1 MYGAFPNV
9 SSVLGQAYD
18 LFRQK
23 IDQNDFLKA
32 WWAERNQRGNSGDL
46 TLEEMIAHVR
56 TLGDQLG
63 EEIAVAVT
71 GSEAGP
77 QDLIVLASI
86 QNRSGV
92 LAEISALSTRGSGEK
107 PVRILTDPAQLAQL
121 SKDSKEPIAY
131 IGPSALVLTTSGQA
145 LYNVVACAANRQQRF
160 FDASFLCIDRA
171 GLCPGRR
178 NTVRRGSG
186 HGIFRHTARRW
197 SAFPRTG

>member
-71 GSEAGP
+71 GSAAGP
-77 QDLIVLASI
+77 QDLIVLAGI
-86 QNRSGV
+86 QNRDGV

-107 PVRILTDPAQLAQL
+107 PVAF
-121 SKDSKEPIAY
+121 SPI
-131 IGPSALVLTTSGQA
+131 
-145 LYNVVACAANRQQRF
+145 
-160 FDASFLCIDRA
+160 
-171 GLCPGRR
+171 RR
-178 NTVRRGSG
+178 NWLSS
-186 HGIFRHTARRW
+186 ARIVKNRLPTSARPRW
-197 SAFPRTG
+197 F